1 MFLAVLSDHAGIEE
15 VSTFVTSKVMLT
27 PRNFNFPSKDK
38 FGNDLVGHLHFMSTI
53 LDLLTVFNM
62 NPWRPFPGGH

>member
-1 MFLAVLSDHAGIEE
+1 MFLAVLSEHAGIEE

-38 FGNDLVGHLHFMSTI
+38 FGNDLVGHLHFTSTI
-53 LDLLTVFNM
+53 L
-62 NPWRPFPGGH
+62 